1 MSKYFE
7 VNVKVTARVL
17 VRVDDD
23 EGQEEAMQ
31 YASDEYTS
39 IGGDVET
46 SIRKEISEE
55 DSESGRHHYD
65 LTLMGQ

>member
-31 YASDEYTS
+31 YALDEYTS
-39 IGGDVET
+39 VNGDFET
-46 SIRKEISEE
+46 SIRNEISEE

-65 LTLMGQ
+65 LTLMG